1 MNYQTQ
7 YYIDNM
13 LSIQPIESIL
23 PHSNTC
29 KELWPITHCFDFNYN
44 QILNRNTNAKKD
56 LV

>member
-29 KELWPITHCFDFNYN
+29 KELWPKTHCFDFNYN
-44 QILNRNTNAKKD
+44 QILNRNTYAKKD